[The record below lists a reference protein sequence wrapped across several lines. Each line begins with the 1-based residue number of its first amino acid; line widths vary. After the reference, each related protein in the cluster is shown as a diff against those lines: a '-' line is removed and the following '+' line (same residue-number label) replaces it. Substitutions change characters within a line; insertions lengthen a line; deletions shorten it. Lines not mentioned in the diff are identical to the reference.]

1 VSIQWTLC
9 AQNDMNDLKFAF
21 RQLRKS
27 PGFTLVAVLTLALGI
42 GANAAIFSIVNA
54 VLLRPLPYPN
64 ADRIMILN
72 ESSGPGQDYSVALPD
87 YFDWRNDNTVFEY
100 LAATRKES
108 RNLSGISG
116 REPERISC
124 ASVTRNFFNIVG
136 LQPEI
141 GRTFS
146 EDEDKVGAPPVV
158 VISDR
163 LWRRVF
169 NADSNVL
176 GRSITV
182 HDQDYTVIGVMPPQV
197 TSPQDA
203 DVWLSMMRRSN
214 NPVWMQ
220 RFIHPMIY
228 VWGKLKPGV
237 TVAQARAEMK
247 AIAARLEKAYPATNG
262 QETAVMT
269 PLLEN
274 LVGKYRTNLGLLLC
288 AVGLVL
294 LIACANLAN
303 LFAAR
308 GMTRTR
314 EFAIHAAVGATRGQ
328 IVKKLLIESF
338 VIALIGGALGFLMAV
353 WVRNGLIAL
362 SPGDVSR
369 FQEISFDLPVLGF
382 TFLIACLTTA
392 LFGLWPAWQASH
404 ANVQLALKTG
414 SAGSGEPPSAKRAR
428 DWLVI
433 GEIALTLTLLVAAG
447 LVLKSFSRL
456 QSLSL
461 GYEPRALFT
470 ARFELPWPKY
480 NDRAKIGVF
489 ARTLLD
495 KVRALPGVQ
504 NAAVSSNGPLMGG
517 WQTGFWRE
525 ENPRPSPSN
534 MLNSDLEVVGG
545 DYFSTLKVPLLRGRF
560 FSERDTK
567 DSPRVVIIDQ
577 AMAEQYFPGE
587 NPIGKRIGVDPGNDD
602 EGWVMSEI
610 VGVVARMRFHAVDE
624 MAPLPLI
631 YCSLGQ
637 AQRTSL
643 TLFVRSTMSSAALE
657 RSIRDALTSIDS
669 SLPVFDARPMTD
681 RVRETWGVQRLLSF
695 LFSVF
700 AGLALVLATIGLY
713 GLLAYTTLKR
723 VPEIG
728 LRLALGARP
737 AQIRSLVLSHGM
749 HLLLIGL
756 MIGLAAA
763 CALSR
768 AMQSVLFEV
777 NGLNLPIYL
786 GVGALLFA
794 ATFFA
799 SWIPACRASRIDPM
813 IALRTE

>member
-1 VSIQWTLC
+1 
-9 AQNDMNDLKFAF
+9 MNDLTFAL

-27 PGFTLVAVLTLALGI
+27 PGFTFVAVLTLALGI
-42 GANAAIFSIVNA
+42 GANTAIFSIVNA
-54 VLLRPLPYPN
+54 VLLRPLPYPD
-64 ADRIMILN
+64 ADRIMVLN

-87 YFDWRNDNTVFEY
+87 YFDWRNENTVFEH
-100 LAATRKES
+100 LAATHKES
-108 RNLSGISG
+108 RNLSGIPG
-116 REPERISC
+116 RDPERVSC
-124 ASVTRNFFNIVG
+124 ASVTRNFFNIIG
-136 LQPEI
+136 LPPEL

-146 EDEDKVGAPPVV
+146 QDEDKVGAPPVA
-158 VISDR
+158 VISDGV
-163 LWRRVF
+163 WRRVF
-169 NADSNVL
+169 NADPGVL
-176 GRSITV
+176 GRSITL
-182 HDQDYTVIGVMPPQV
+182 HDQNYTVTGVMPPQM
-197 TSPQDA
+197 TSPQDTDA
-203 DVWLSMMRRSN
+203 WLSMMRRSN
-214 NPVWMQ
+214 NPAWMD
-220 RFIHPMIY
+220 RSHHPMIY

-237 TVAQARAEMK
+237 TVDQARTEMK
-247 AIAARLEKAYPATNG
+247 GIAARLEKTYPDTNG
-262 QETAVMT
+262 GETAVVT
-269 PLLEN
+269 PLLDN
-274 LVGKYRTNLGLLLC
+274 LVGKYRTNLGLLFG

-308 GMTRTR
+308 GAARAR

-328 IVKKLLIESF
+328 IIKKLLSESF
-338 VIALIGGALGFLMAV
+338 LIALLGGALGFLMAV
-353 WVRNGLIAL
+353 WVRGGLIAL

-369 FQEISFDLPVLGF
+369 FQQISFDLPVLGF
-382 TFLIACLTTA
+382 AFLIAALTTV

-414 SAGSGEPPSAKRAR
+414 SAGSGDPPSAKHAR

-433 GEIALTLTLLVAAG
+433 TEIALTLTLLVAAG

-470 ARFELPWPKY
+470 ARFELPWRKY
-480 NDRAKIGVF
+480 NGRDRIDMF

-504 NAAVSSNGPLMGG
+504 NAAVSSNGPLMGD

-525 ENPRPSPSN
+525 ENPRPSPSD

-545 DYFSTLKVPLLRGRF
+545 DYFSTLRVPLLRGRTF
-560 FSERDTK
+560 NDRDTK
-567 DSPRVVIIDQ
+567 DSPRVIIIDQ

-587 NPIGKRIGVDPGNDD
+587 DPIGKRLGVDVGNDE

-624 MAPLPLI
+624 MAPLSLI

-643 TLFVRSTMSSAALE
+643 TLFVRSRMDSALLE
-657 RSIRDALTSIDS
+657 RSIRGAVTSIDS
-669 SLPVFDARPMTD
+669 SLPVFDPRPMND
-681 RVRETWGVQRLLSF
+681 RVRETWGAQRLLSF

-713 GLLAYTTLKR
+713 GVLAYTTLRR

-728 LRLALGARP
+728 IRLALGARP
-737 AQIRSLVLSHGM
+737 AQIRALILSHGM
-749 HLLLIGL
+749 QLLLIGSA
-756 MIGLAAA
+756 IGLAAA
-763 CALSR
+763 FALSR
-768 AMQSVLFEV
+768 ALQSVLFEV
-777 NGLNLPIYL
+777 KGIDPKIYF
-786 GVGALLFA
+786 GVGALLSA

-799 SWIPACRASRIDPM
+799 SWIPARRASRVNPVV
-813 IALRTE
+813 AFRAE

>member
-1 VSIQWTLC
+1 MI
-9 AQNDMNDLKFAF
+9 MNYLRLAF
-21 RQLRKS
+21 RQLIKN
-27 PGFTLVAVLTLALGI
+27 PAFAAVAIITLALGI
-42 GANAAIFSIVNA
+42 GANTAIFSIVNA
-54 VLLRPLPYPN
+54 VLLRPLPYPD
-64 ADRIMILN
+64 ADRIMVLN

-87 YFDWRNDNTVFEY
+87 YFDWRNDNTVFEH
-100 LAATRKES
+100 LACTHKES
-108 RNLSGISG
+108 RNLSGVPG
-116 REPERISC
+116 REPERVSC

-136 LQPEI
+136 LPPEI

-169 NADSNVL
+169 NAAPGVL
-176 GRSITV
+176 GRSITL
-182 HDQDYTVIGVMPPQV
+182 HDQNYTVIGVMPPQA
-197 TSPQDA
+197 TSPQDT
-203 DVWLSMMRRSN
+203 DVWLSMLRRSN

-237 TVAQARAEMK
+237 TLQQARTEMK
-247 AIAARLEKAYPATNG
+247 GIAARLEKAYPDTNG
-262 QETAVMT
+262 NETAKVT

-274 LVGKYRTNLGLLLC
+274 LVGKYRTNLGLLLG

-308 GMTRTR
+308 GAARSR
-314 EFAIHAAVGATRGQ
+314 EFAVHVAVGATRGE

-338 VIALIGGALGFLMAV
+338 LIALLGGVLGFFLAI
-353 WVRNGLIAL
+353 WVRDGLIAL

-369 FQEISFDLPVLGF
+369 FHQISFDLPVLGF
-382 TFLIACLTTA
+382 TFLVASLTTVF
-392 LFGLWPAWQASH
+392 FGLWPAWQASH
-404 ANVQLALKTG
+404 ADVQLALKTG
-414 SAGSGEPPSAKRAR
+414 SSGSGDPPSAKRAR

-433 GEIALTLTLLVAAG
+433 SEIALTLTLLVAAG

-461 GYEPRALFT
+461 GYEPRTLFA
-470 ARFELPWPKY
+470 ARFELPWQRY
-480 NDRAKIGVF
+480 NDRDKINTFAK
-489 ARTLLD
+489 ALLD
-495 KVRALPGVQ
+495 KVRGLPGVQ

-525 ENPRPSPSN
+525 ENPRPQPSD

-545 DYFSTLKVPLLRGRF
+545 DYFSTLKVPLLRGRAF
-560 FSERDTK
+560 NERDTK
-567 DSPRVVIIDQ
+567 DSPRVIIIDQ

-587 NPIGKRIGVDPGNDD
+587 NPIGKRLGVDPGNDN
-602 EGWVMSEI
+602 ENYVMSEI
-610 VGVVARMRFHAVDE
+610 VGVVGRMRFHAIDE
-624 MAPLPLI
+624 MAPLPVI

-643 TLFVRSTMSSAALE
+643 TLFVRSTMASAALD
-657 RSIRDALTSIDS
+657 RAVRDAVSAVDP
-669 SLPVFDARPMTD
+669 SLPVFDARPMTN
-681 RVRETWGVQRLLSF
+681 RVQETWGAQRLLTF

-723 VPEIG
+723 VREIG
-728 LRLALGARP
+728 IRLALGAQP
-737 AQIRSLVLSHGM
+737 AQIRALVLSHGM
-749 HLLLIGL
+749 QLLLIGSA
-756 MIGLAAA
+756 IGLLSAF
-763 CALSR
+763 ALSR
-768 AMQSVLFEV
+768 ALQSVLFEV
-777 NGLNLPIYL
+777 KGSDPEIYL
-786 GVGALLFA
+786 GVGLLLFG
-794 ATFFA
+794 ATLFA
-799 SWIPACRASRIDPM
+799 SWIPARRASRVDPI
-813 IALRTE
+813 IALRSE